1 MYVINDNVLDEIRD
15 RADIVDLIGE
25 YVDLKRSGSNY
36 MGLCPFHSEKTPSFS
51 VSPSKS
57 IFKCFGCGVGGDVI
71 TFVMKRENLSFPDAV
86 EFLADKYNVRLE
98 VYKDE
103 NKEARE
109 KRNRLYEIN
118 REAGLHFLKNYEA
131 SQKAQ
136 LYLKNRM
143 LSDKTIRSY
152 GIGYS
157 KDSWTDLYD
166 HLTKMGYR
174 EDELL
179 ELNLISKSKN
189 GNYIDRFRDR
199 VMFPIINRNNR
210 IIGFGARAFGDEKP
224 KYLNSRE
231 TPIFHKGS
239 NVFNINI
246 ISRESTRERII
257 LVEGYMDVISLYNSG
272 INYSVASLGTSLTI
286 DQANIIKK
294 MAKDIYI
301 CYDSDSAGI
310 NATSRAIDIFLQAAV
325 KPKIIEL
332 EGGLDP
338 DDFIKKYGIEGFE
351 NKIKSAISYIEFK
364 IKKLKENFNL
374 EDSEGLSNFTIDSA
388 KILSSIKNPIERDIF
403 VKDFSRKYN
412 ISYTAIENYINYL
425 NRNKLKEANREKF
438 KVKKNTNVVK
448 SNKARAQEEL
458 LSYSLLDND
467 IYKYIK
473 NKIEVFYFTN
483 AMTRAVFEEIPRL
496 YEEEMEVRDF
506 LSLLESNRLIDKE
519 FVENI
524 LSIINDIHV
533 NDKIVDE
540 LINTIE
546 GNYLRDRKNKI
557 LENIEKLQGEEN
569 KNLLLEALKELQ
581 EINLKLNELKEEG
594 NYEWKFKK
602 QRINWG
608 NKGPAFKGW
617 KKRWKTY
624 LWRNRWCLRK
634 IWNWFWWYRWI
645 IQSLWKRR
653 NKLSW

>member
-25 YVDLKRSGSNY
+25 YVNLKRSGSNY

-71 TFVMKRENLSFPDAV
+71 TFIMKRENLSFPEAV

-118 REAGLHFLKNYEA
+118 REAGLHFLKNYQA

-166 HLTKMGYR
+166 HLTKMGYK
-174 EDELL
+174 EEELL

-210 IIGFGARAFGDEKP
+210 IIGFGARAFGDAKP

-239 NVFNINI
+239 NVFNMNI

-286 DQANIIKK
+286 DQANIIKR

-301 CYDSDSAGI
+301 CYDSDNAGI
-310 NATSRAIDIFLQAAV
+310 NATSRAIDIFLQASV

-338 DDFIKKYGIEGFE
+338 DDFIKKYGLEAFE
-351 NKIKSAISYIEFK
+351 KKIKSAISYIEFK
-364 IKKLKENFNL
+364 IKKLKENFIL
-374 EDSEGLSNFTIDSA
+374 EDSEGLSNFTIESA

-403 VKDFSRKYN
+403 VKDFSTKYN

-425 NRNKLKEANREKF
+425 NRNKLKEAKREKV
-438 KVKKNTNVVK
+438 KVKKNINVVK
-448 SNKARAQEEL
+448 SNKTRAQEEL
-458 LSYSLLDND
+458 LAYSLLDND

-483 AMTRAVFEEIPRL
+483 AMTRSVFEEIPRL
-496 YEEEMEVRDF
+496 FEEEMEIRDF
-506 LSLLESNRLIDKE
+506 LLILESNKLVTKE

-524 LSIINDIHV
+524 MSLISDIHV
-533 NDKIVDE
+533 DYKIVDE
-540 LINTIE
+540 LIKTIE
-546 GNYLRDRKNKI
+546 RNYIQDRKHKI

-569 KNLLLEALKELQ
+569 KNLLLESLKELQ

-594 NYEWKFKK
+594 NYEWKYKK
-602 QRINWG
+602 
-608 NKGPAFKGW
+608 
-617 KKRWKTY
+617 
-624 LWRNRWCLRK
+624 
-634 IWNWFWWYRWI
+634 
-645 IQSLWKRR
+645 
-653 NKLSW
+653 

>member
-71 TFVMKRENLSFPDAV
+71 TFIMKRENLSFPEAV

-109 KRNRLYEIN
+109 KRNRLCEIN
-118 REAGLHFLKNYEA
+118 REAGLHFLKNYQA

-166 HLTKMGYR
+166 HLTKMGYK
-174 EDELL
+174 EEELL

-210 IIGFGARAFGDEKP
+210 IIGFGARAFGDAKP

-239 NVFNINI
+239 NVFNMNI

-286 DQANIIKK
+286 DQANIIKR

-301 CYDSDSAGI
+301 CYDSDNAGI
-310 NATSRAIDIFLQAAV
+310 NATSRAIDIFLQASV

-338 DDFIKKYGIEGFE
+338 DDFIKKYGLEAFE
-351 NKIKSAISYIEFK
+351 KKIKSAISYIEFK

-374 EDSEGLSNFTIDSA
+374 EDSEGLSNFTIESA

-403 VKDFSRKYN
+403 VKDFSTKYN

-425 NRNKLKEANREKF
+425 NRNKLKEAKREKV
-438 KVKKNTNVVK
+438 KVKKNINVVK
-448 SNKARAQEEL
+448 SNKTRAQEEL

-496 YEEEMEVRDF
+496 FEEEMEIRDF
-506 LSLLESNRLIDKE
+506 LSILESNKLVTKE

-524 LSIINDIHV
+524 MSLISDIHV
-533 NDKIVDE
+533 DDKIVDE
-540 LINTIE
+540 LIKTIE
-546 GNYLRDRKNKI
+546 RNYIQDRKHKI

-569 KNLLLEALKELQ
+569 KNLLLESLKELQ

-594 NYEWKFKK
+594 NYE
-602 QRINWG
+602 
-608 NKGPAFKGW
+608 
-617 KKRWKTY
+617 
-624 LWRNRWCLRK
+624 
-634 IWNWFWWYRWI
+634 
-645 IQSLWKRR
+645 
-653 NKLSW
+653 

>member
-71 TFVMKRENLSFPDAV
+71 TFVMKRENLSFPEAV

-131 SQKAQ
+131 SQKTQ

-166 HLTKMGYR
+166 HLTKIGYR

-210 IIGFGARAFGDEKP
+210 IIGFGARAFGDAKP

-246 ISRESTRERII
+246 ISRESSRERII

-294 MAKDIYI
+294 MARDIYI

-310 NATSRAIDIFLQAAV
+310 NATSRAIDIFLQASV

-338 DDFIKKYGIEGFE
+338 DDFIKKYGVEGFE

-374 EDSEGLSNFTIDSA
+374 EDSEGLSNFTIESA

-425 NRNKLKEANREKF
+425 NRNKLKETKREKF

-467 IYKYIK
+467 IYKYIR

-496 YEEEMEVRDF
+496 YEVEMEVRDF

-519 FVENI
+519 FVGNI

-594 NYEWKFKK
+594 NYEWKFKE
-602 QRINWG
+602 
-608 NKGPAFKGW
+608 
-617 KKRWKTY
+617 
-624 LWRNRWCLRK
+624 
-634 IWNWFWWYRWI
+634 
-645 IQSLWKRR
+645 
-653 NKLSW
+653 

>member
-1 MYVINDNVLDEIRD
+1 LYVINDNVLDEIRD

-71 TFVMKRENLSFPDAV
+71 TFIMKRENLSFPEAV

-118 REAGLHFLKNYEA
+118 REAGLHFLKNYQA

-166 HLTKMGYR
+166 HLTKMGYK
-174 EDELL
+174 EEELL

-210 IIGFGARAFGDEKP
+210 IIGFGARAFGDAKP

-286 DQANIIKK
+286 DQANIIKR

-301 CYDSDSAGI
+301 CYDSDNAGI
-310 NATSRAIDIFLQAAV
+310 NATSRAIDIFLQASV

-338 DDFIKKYGIEGFE
+338 DDFIKKYGLEAFE
-351 NKIKSAISYIEFK
+351 KKIKSAISYIEFK

-374 EDSEGLSNFTIDSA
+374 EDSEGLSNFTIESA

-403 VKDFSRKYN
+403 VKDFSTKYN

-425 NRNKLKEANREKF
+425 NRNKLKEAKREKV
-438 KVKKNTNVVK
+438 KVKKNINVVK
-448 SNKARAQEEL
+448 SNKTRAQEEL
-458 LSYSLLDND
+458 LAYSLLDND

-496 YEEEMEVRDF
+496 FEEEMEIRDF
-506 LSLLESNRLIDKE
+506 LSILESNKLVNKE

-524 LSIINDIHV
+524 MSLISDIHV
-533 NDKIVDE
+533 DDKIVDE
-540 LINTIE
+540 LIKTIE
-546 GNYLRDRKNKI
+546 RNYIQDRKHKI

-569 KNLLLEALKELQ
+569 KNLLLESLKELQ

-594 NYEWKFKK
+594 NYE
-602 QRINWG
+602 
-608 NKGPAFKGW
+608 
-617 KKRWKTY
+617 
-624 LWRNRWCLRK
+624 
-634 IWNWFWWYRWI
+634 
-645 IQSLWKRR
+645 
-653 NKLSW
+653 

>member
-71 TFVMKRENLSFPDAV
+71 TFVMKRENLSFPEAV

-131 SQKAQ
+131 SQKTQ

-143 LSDKTIRSY
+143 LGDKTIRSY

-210 IIGFGARAFGDEKP
+210 IIGFGARAFGDAKP

-246 ISRESTRERII
+246 ISRESSRERII

-294 MAKDIYI
+294 MARDIYI

-310 NATSRAIDIFLQAAV
+310 NATSRAIDIFLQASV

-338 DDFIKKYGIEGFE
+338 DDFIKKYGVEGFE

-374 EDSEGLSNFTIDSA
+374 EDSEGLSNFTIESA

-425 NRNKLKEANREKF
+425 NRNKLKEANKEKF

-467 IYKYIK
+467 IYKYIR

-506 LSLLESNRLIDKE
+506 LSLLESDRLIDKE

-594 NYEWKFKK
+594 NYEWKFKE
-602 QRINWG
+602 
-608 NKGPAFKGW
+608 
-617 KKRWKTY
+617 
-624 LWRNRWCLRK
+624 
-634 IWNWFWWYRWI
+634 
-645 IQSLWKRR
+645 
-653 NKLSW
+653 

>member
-25 YVDLKRSGSNY
+25 YVDLQRSGSNY

-71 TFVMKRENLSFPDAV
+71 TFVMKRENLSFPEAV

-131 SQKAQ
+131 SQKTQ

-210 IIGFGARAFGDEKP
+210 IIGFGARAFGDAKP

-246 ISRESTRERII
+246 ISRESSRERII

-294 MAKDIYI
+294 MARDIYI

-310 NATSRAIDIFLQAAV
+310 NATSRAIDIFLQASV

-338 DDFIKKYGIEGFE
+338 DDFIKKYGVEGFE

-374 EDSEGLSNFTIDSA
+374 EDSEGLSNFTIESS

-448 SNKARAQEEL
+448 SNKVRAQEEL

-467 IYKYIK
+467 IYKYIR

-594 NYEWKFKK
+594 NYEWKFKE
-602 QRINWG
+602 
-608 NKGPAFKGW
+608 
-617 KKRWKTY
+617 
-624 LWRNRWCLRK
+624 
-634 IWNWFWWYRWI
+634 
-645 IQSLWKRR
+645 
-653 NKLSW
+653 

>member
-71 TFVMKRENLSFPDAV
+71 TFVMKRENLSFPEAV

-131 SQKAQ
+131 SQKTQ

-210 IIGFGARAFGDEKP
+210 IIGFGARAFGDAKP

-294 MAKDIYI
+294 MARNIYI

-425 NRNKLKEANREKF
+425 NRNKLKETKREKF

-594 NYEWKFKK
+594 NYE
-602 QRINWG
+602 
-608 NKGPAFKGW
+608 
-617 KKRWKTY
+617 
-624 LWRNRWCLRK
+624 
-634 IWNWFWWYRWI
+634 
-645 IQSLWKRR
+645 
-653 NKLSW
+653 

>member
-131 SQKAQ
+131 SQKVQ

-157 KDSWTDLYD
+157 KDLWTDLYD

-594 NYEWKFKK
+594 NYE
-602 QRINWG
+602 
-608 NKGPAFKGW
+608 
-617 KKRWKTY
+617 
-624 LWRNRWCLRK
+624 
-634 IWNWFWWYRWI
+634 
-645 IQSLWKRR
+645 
-653 NKLSW
+653 

>member
-71 TFVMKRENLSFPDAV
+71 TFIMKRENLSFPEAV

-118 REAGLHFLKNYEA
+118 REAGLHFLKNYQA

-166 HLTKMGYR
+166 HLTKMGYK
-174 EDELL
+174 EEELL

-210 IIGFGARAFGDEKP
+210 IIGFGARAFGDAKP

-286 DQANIIKK
+286 DQANIIKR

-301 CYDSDSAGI
+301 CYDSDNAGI
-310 NATSRAIDIFLQAAV
+310 NATSRAIDIFLQASV

-338 DDFIKKYGIEGFE
+338 DDFIKKYGLEAFE
-351 NKIKSAISYIEFK
+351 KKIKSAISYIEFK

-374 EDSEGLSNFTIDSA
+374 EDSEGLSNFTIESA

-403 VKDFSRKYN
+403 VKDFSTKYN

-425 NRNKLKEANREKF
+425 NRNKLKEAKREKV
-438 KVKKNTNVVK
+438 KVKKNINVVK
-448 SNKARAQEEL
+448 SNKTRAQEEL
-458 LSYSLLDND
+458 LAYSLLDND

-496 YEEEMEVRDF
+496 FEEEMEIRDF
-506 LSLLESNRLIDKE
+506 LSILESNKLVNKE

-524 LSIINDIHV
+524 MSLISDIHV
-533 NDKIVDE
+533 DDKIVDE
-540 LINTIE
+540 LIKTIE
-546 GNYLRDRKNKI
+546 RNYIQDRKHKI

-569 KNLLLEALKELQ
+569 KNLLLESLKELQ

-594 NYEWKFKK
+594 NYEWKYKK
-602 QRINWG
+602 
-608 NKGPAFKGW
+608 
-617 KKRWKTY
+617 
-624 LWRNRWCLRK
+624 
-634 IWNWFWWYRWI
+634 
-645 IQSLWKRR
+645 
-653 NKLSW
+653 

>member
-71 TFVMKRENLSFPDAV
+71 TFVMKRENLSFPEAV

-109 KRNRLYEIN
+109 KRNRMYEIN

-131 SQKAQ
+131 SQKTQ

-210 IIGFGARAFGDEKP
+210 IIGFGARAFGDAKP

-246 ISRESTRERII
+246 ISRESSRERII

-294 MAKDIYI
+294 MARDIYI

-310 NATSRAIDIFLQAAV
+310 NATSRAIDIFLQASV

-338 DDFIKKYGIEGFE
+338 DDFIKKYGVEGFE
-351 NKIKSAISYIEFK
+351 NKIKSAISCIEFK

-374 EDSEGLSNFTIDSA
+374 EDSEGLSNFTIESA

-425 NRNKLKEANREKF
+425 NRNKLKETKREKF

-467 IYKYIK
+467 IYKYIR

-594 NYEWKFKK
+594 NYEWKFKE
-602 QRINWG
+602 
-608 NKGPAFKGW
+608 
-617 KKRWKTY
+617 
-624 LWRNRWCLRK
+624 
-634 IWNWFWWYRWI
+634 
-645 IQSLWKRR
+645 
-653 NKLSW
+653 

>member
-25 YVDLKRSGSNY
+25 YVNLKRSGSNY

-71 TFVMKRENLSFPDAV
+71 TFVMKRENLSFPEAV

-118 REAGLHFLKNYEA
+118 REAGLHFLKNYQA

-166 HLTKMGYR
+166 HLTKMGYK
-174 EDELL
+174 EEELL

-210 IIGFGARAFGDEKP
+210 IIGFGARAFGDAKP

-286 DQANIIKK
+286 DQANIIKR

-301 CYDSDSAGI
+301 CYDSDNAGI
-310 NATSRAIDIFLQAAV
+310 NATSRAIDIFLQASV

-338 DDFIKKYGIEGFE
+338 DDFIKKYGLEAFE

-374 EDSEGLSNFTIDSA
+374 EDSEGLSNFTIESA

-403 VKDFSRKYN
+403 VKDFSTKYN

-425 NRNKLKEANREKF
+425 NRNKLKEAKREKV
-438 KVKKNTNVVK
+438 KVKKNINVVK
-448 SNKARAQEEL
+448 SNKTRAQEEL

-496 YEEEMEVRDF
+496 FEEEMEIRDF
-506 LSLLESNRLIDKE
+506 LSILESNKLVTKE

-524 LSIINDIHV
+524 MSLISDIHV
-533 NDKIVDE
+533 DDKIVDE
-540 LINTIE
+540 LIKTIE
-546 GNYLRDRKNKI
+546 RNYIQDRKHKI
-557 LENIEKLQGEEN
+557 LGNIEKLQGEEN
-569 KNLLLEALKELQ
+569 KNLLLESLKELQ

-594 NYEWKFKK
+594 NYE
-602 QRINWG
+602 
-608 NKGPAFKGW
+608 
-617 KKRWKTY
+617 
-624 LWRNRWCLRK
+624 
-634 IWNWFWWYRWI
+634 
-645 IQSLWKRR
+645 
-653 NKLSW
+653 

>member
-594 NYEWKFKK
+594 NYE
-602 QRINWG
+602 
-608 NKGPAFKGW
+608 
-617 KKRWKTY
+617 
-624 LWRNRWCLRK
+624 
-634 IWNWFWWYRWI
+634 
-645 IQSLWKRR
+645 
-653 NKLSW
+653 

>member
-71 TFVMKRENLSFPDAV
+71 TFVMKRENLSFPEAV

-131 SQKAQ
+131 SQKTQ

-210 IIGFGARAFGDEKP
+210 IIGFGARAFGDAKP

-294 MAKDIYI
+294 MARDIYI

-310 NATSRAIDIFLQAAV
+310 NATSRAIDIFLQASV

-338 DDFIKKYGIEGFE
+338 DDFIKKYGVEGFE

-374 EDSEGLSNFTIDSA
+374 EDSEGLSNFTIESA

-425 NRNKLKEANREKF
+425 NRNKLKETKREKF

-594 NYEWKFKK
+594 NYE
-602 QRINWG
+602 
-608 NKGPAFKGW
+608 
-617 KKRWKTY
+617 
-624 LWRNRWCLRK
+624 
-634 IWNWFWWYRWI
+634 
-645 IQSLWKRR
+645 
-653 NKLSW
+653 

>member
-71 TFVMKRENLSFPDAV
+71 TFIMKRENLSFPEAV

-131 SQKAQ
+131 SQKTQ

-246 ISRESTRERII
+246 ISRESSRERII

-294 MAKDIYI
+294 MARDIYI

-310 NATSRAIDIFLQAAV
+310 NATSRAIDIFLQASV

-338 DDFIKKYGIEGFE
+338 DDFIKKYGVEGFE
-351 NKIKSAISYIEFK
+351 KKIKSAISYIEFK

-374 EDSEGLSNFTIDSA
+374 EDSEGLSNFTIESA

-403 VKDFSRKYN
+403 VKDFSTKYN

-425 NRNKLKEANREKF
+425 NRNKLKEAKREKV
-438 KVKKNTNVVK
+438 KVKKKINVVK
-448 SNKARAQEEL
+448 SNKTRAQEEL
-458 LSYSLLDND
+458 LAYSLLDND

-594 NYEWKFKK
+594 NYE
-602 QRINWG
+602 
-608 NKGPAFKGW
+608 
-617 KKRWKTY
+617 
-624 LWRNRWCLRK
+624 
-634 IWNWFWWYRWI
+634 
-645 IQSLWKRR
+645 
-653 NKLSW
+653 

>member
-1 MYVINDNVLDEIRD
+1 
-15 RADIVDLIGE
+15 
-25 YVDLKRSGSNY
+25 

-57 IFKCFGCGVGGDVI
+57 IFKCFGCGEGGDVI
-71 TFVMKRENLSFPDAV
+71 TFVMKRENLSFPEAV

-118 REAGLHFLKNYEA
+118 REAGLHFLKNYQA
-131 SQKAQ
+131 SQKSQ

-166 HLTKMGYR
+166 HLTKMGYK
-174 EDELL
+174 EEELL

-210 IIGFGARAFGDEKP
+210 IIGFGARAFGDAKP

-286 DQANIIKK
+286 DQANIIKR

-301 CYDSDSAGI
+301 CYDSDNAGI
-310 NATSRAIDIFLQAAV
+310 NATSRAIDIFLQASV

-338 DDFIKKYGIEGFE
+338 DDFIKKYGLEAFE
-351 NKIKSAISYIEFK
+351 NKIKSAISYVEFK

-374 EDSEGLSNFTIDSA
+374 EDSEGLSNFTIESA

-403 VKDFSRKYN
+403 VKDFSTKYN
-412 ISYTAIENYINYL
+412 ISYTAIDNYINYL
-425 NRNKLKEANREKF
+425 NRNKLKEAKREKF
-438 KVKKNTNVVK
+438 KVKKNINVVK
-448 SNKARAQEEL
+448 SNKTRAQEEL
-458 LSYSLLDND
+458 LAYSLLDND

-473 NKIEVFYFTN
+473 NKVEVFYFTN

-496 YEEEMEVRDF
+496 FEEEIEIKDF
-506 LSLLESNRLIDKE
+506 LSILESNKLVNKE

-524 LSIINDIHV
+524 MSFIREIHV
-533 NDKIVDE
+533 DDKIVDE
-540 LINTIE
+540 LIKTIE
-546 GNYLRDRKNKI
+546 GNYLQDRKHKI

-569 KNLLLEALKELQ
+569 KNLLLESLKELQ

-594 NYEWKFKK
+594 NYEWKYKK
-602 QRINWG
+602 
-608 NKGPAFKGW
+608 
-617 KKRWKTY
+617 
-624 LWRNRWCLRK
+624 
-634 IWNWFWWYRWI
+634 
-645 IQSLWKRR
+645 
-653 NKLSW
+653 

>member
-71 TFVMKRENLSFPDAV
+71 TFIMKRENLSFPEAV

-109 KRNRLYEIN
+109 KRNRLCEIN
-118 REAGLHFLKNYEA
+118 REAGLHFLKNYQA

-166 HLTKMGYR
+166 HLTKMGYK
-174 EDELL
+174 EEELL

-210 IIGFGARAFGDEKP
+210 IIGFGARAFGDAKP

-239 NVFNINI
+239 NVFNMNI

-286 DQANIIKK
+286 DQANIIKR

-301 CYDSDSAGI
+301 CYDSDNAGI
-310 NATSRAIDIFLQAAV
+310 NATSRAIDIFLQASV

-338 DDFIKKYGIEGFE
+338 DDFIKKYGLEAFE
-351 NKIKSAISYIEFK
+351 KKIKSAISYIEFK

-374 EDSEGLSNFTIDSA
+374 EDSEGLSNFTIESA

-403 VKDFSRKYN
+403 VKDFSTKYN

-425 NRNKLKEANREKF
+425 NRNKLKEAKREKV
-438 KVKKNTNVVK
+438 KVKKNINVVK
-448 SNKARAQEEL
+448 SNKTRAQEEL

-496 YEEEMEVRDF
+496 FEEEMEIRDF
-506 LSLLESNRLIDKE
+506 LSILESNKLVTKE

-524 LSIINDIHV
+524 MSLISDIHV
-533 NDKIVDE
+533 DDKIVDE
-540 LINTIE
+540 LIKTIE
-546 GNYLRDRKNKI
+546 RNYIQDRKHKI

-569 KNLLLEALKELQ
+569 KNLLRESLKELQ

-594 NYEWKFKK
+594 NYEWKYKK
-602 QRINWG
+602 
-608 NKGPAFKGW
+608 
-617 KKRWKTY
+617 
-624 LWRNRWCLRK
+624 
-634 IWNWFWWYRWI
+634 
-645 IQSLWKRR
+645 
-653 NKLSW
+653 

>member
-71 TFVMKRENLSFPDAV
+71 TFVMKRENLSFPEAV

-131 SQKAQ
+131 SQKTQ

-210 IIGFGARAFGDEKP
+210 IIGFGARAFEDAKP

-294 MAKDIYI
+294 MARDIYI

-310 NATSRAIDIFLQAAV
+310 NATSRAIDIFLQASV

-338 DDFIKKYGIEGFE
+338 DDFIKKYGVEGFE

-374 EDSEGLSNFTIDSA
+374 KDSEGLSNFTIESA

-425 NRNKLKEANREKF
+425 NRNKLKEANKEKF

-594 NYEWKFKK
+594 NYEWKFKE
-602 QRINWG
+602 
-608 NKGPAFKGW
+608 
-617 KKRWKTY
+617 
-624 LWRNRWCLRK
+624 
-634 IWNWFWWYRWI
+634 
-645 IQSLWKRR
+645 
-653 NKLSW
+653 

>member
-71 TFVMKRENLSFPDAV
+71 TFVMKRENLSFPEAV

-131 SQKAQ
+131 SQKTQ

-210 IIGFGARAFGDEKP
+210 IIGFGARAFGDAKP

-246 ISRESTRERII
+246 ISRESSRERII

-294 MAKDIYI
+294 MARDIYI

-310 NATSRAIDIFLQAAV
+310 NATSRAIAIFLQAAV

-374 EDSEGLSNFTIDSA
+374 EDSEGLSNFTIESA

-594 NYEWKFKK
+594 NYEWKFKE
-602 QRINWG
+602 
-608 NKGPAFKGW
+608 
-617 KKRWKTY
+617 
-624 LWRNRWCLRK
+624 
-634 IWNWFWWYRWI
+634 
-645 IQSLWKRR
+645 
-653 NKLSW
+653 

>member
-71 TFVMKRENLSFPDAV
+71 TFIMKRENLSFPEAV

-103 NKEARE
+103 NKEAHE

-118 REAGLHFLKNYEA
+118 REAGLHFLKNYQA

-166 HLTKMGYR
+166 HLTKMGYK
-174 EDELL
+174 EEELL

-210 IIGFGARAFGDEKP
+210 IIGFGARAFGDAKP

-286 DQANIIKK
+286 DQANIIKR

-301 CYDSDSAGI
+301 CYDSDNAGI
-310 NATSRAIDIFLQAAV
+310 NATSRAIDIFLQASV

-338 DDFIKKYGIEGFE
+338 DDFIKKNGLEAFE
-351 NKIKSAISYIEFK
+351 KKIKSAISYIEFK

-374 EDSEGLSNFTIDSA
+374 EDSEGLSNFTIESA

-403 VKDFSRKYN
+403 VKDFSTKYN

-425 NRNKLKEANREKF
+425 NRNKLKEAKREKV
-438 KVKKNTNVVK
+438 KVKKNINVVK
-448 SNKARAQEEL
+448 SNKTRAQEEL

-496 YEEEMEVRDF
+496 FEEEMEIRDF
-506 LSLLESNRLIDKE
+506 LSILESNKLVTKE

-524 LSIINDIHV
+524 MSLISDIHV
-533 NDKIVDE
+533 DDKIVDE
-540 LINTIE
+540 LIKTIE
-546 GNYLRDRKNKI
+546 RNYIQDRKHKI

-569 KNLLLEALKELQ
+569 KNLLLESLKELQ

-594 NYEWKFKK
+594 NYEWKYKK
-602 QRINWG
+602 
-608 NKGPAFKGW
+608 
-617 KKRWKTY
+617 
-624 LWRNRWCLRK
+624 
-634 IWNWFWWYRWI
+634 
-645 IQSLWKRR
+645 
-653 NKLSW
+653 

>member
-71 TFVMKRENLSFPDAV
+71 TFVMKRENLSFPEAV

-103 NKEARE
+103 NEEARE

-131 SQKAQ
+131 SQKTQ

-179 ELNLISKSKN
+179 ELNLMSKRKN

-210 IIGFGARAFGDEKP
+210 IIGFGARAFGDAKP

-272 INYSVASLGTSLTI
+272 INYSVASLGTSLTM

-294 MAKDIYI
+294 MARDIYI

-310 NATSRAIDIFLQAAV
+310 NATSRAIDIFLQASV

-374 EDSEGLSNFTIDSA
+374 DDSEGLSNFTIESS

-425 NRNKLKEANREKF
+425 NRNKLKETKREKF

-467 IYKYIK
+467 IYKYIR

-594 NYEWKFKK
+594 NYEWKFKE
-602 QRINWG
+602 
-608 NKGPAFKGW
+608 
-617 KKRWKTY
+617 
-624 LWRNRWCLRK
+624 
-634 IWNWFWWYRWI
+634 
-645 IQSLWKRR
+645 
-653 NKLSW
+653 

>member
-131 SQKAQ
+131 SQKTQ

-210 IIGFGARAFGDEKP
+210 IIGFGARAFGDAKP

-246 ISRESTRERII
+246 ISRESSRERII

-294 MAKDIYI
+294 MARDIYI

-310 NATSRAIDIFLQAAV
+310 NATSRAIDIFLQASV

-338 DDFIKKYGIEGFE
+338 DDFIKKYGVEGFE

-374 EDSEGLSNFTIDSA
+374 EDSEGLSNFTIESA

-425 NRNKLKEANREKF
+425 NRNKLMETKREKF

-467 IYKYIK
+467 IYKYIR

-594 NYEWKFKK
+594 NYE
-602 QRINWG
+602 
-608 NKGPAFKGW
+608 
-617 KKRWKTY
+617 
-624 LWRNRWCLRK
+624 
-634 IWNWFWWYRWI
+634 
-645 IQSLWKRR
+645 
-653 NKLSW
+653 

>member
-25 YVDLKRSGSNY
+25 YMDLKRSGSNY

-71 TFVMKRENLSFPDAV
+71 TFIMKRENLSFPEAV

-118 REAGLHFLKNYEA
+118 REAGLHFLKNYQA

-143 LSDKTIRSY
+143 LNDKTIRSY

-166 HLTKMGYR
+166 HLTKMGYK
-174 EDELL
+174 EEELL

-189 GNYIDRFRDR
+189 GNYIDRFHDR
-199 VMFPIINRNNR
+199 VMFPIINRNNK
-210 IIGFGARAFGDEKP
+210 IIGFGARAFGDAKP

-239 NVFNINI
+239 NVFNMNI

-286 DQANIIKK
+286 DQANIIKR

-301 CYDSDSAGI
+301 CYDSDNAGI
-310 NATSRAIDIFLQAAV
+310 NATSRAIDIFLQASV

-338 DDFIKKYGIEGFE
+338 DDFIKKYGLEAFE
-351 NKIKSAISYIEFK
+351 KKIKSAISYIEFK
-364 IKKLKENFNL
+364 IKKLKEKFNL
-374 EDSEGLSNFTIDSA
+374 EDSEGLSNFTIESA

-403 VKDFSRKYN
+403 VKDFSTKYN

-425 NRNKLKEANREKF
+425 NRNKLKEAKREKV
-438 KVKKNTNVVK
+438 KVKKNINVVK
-448 SNKARAQEEL
+448 SNKTRAQEEL
-458 LSYSLLDND
+458 LAYSLLDND

-496 YEEEMEVRDF
+496 FEEEMEIRDF
-506 LSLLESNRLIDKE
+506 LSILESNKLVTKE

-524 LSIINDIHV
+524 MSLISDIHV
-533 NDKIVDE
+533 DDKIVDE
-540 LINTIE
+540 LIKTIE
-546 GNYLRDRKNKI
+546 RNYIQDRKHKI
-557 LENIEKLQGEEN
+557 LGNIEKLQGEEN
-569 KNLLLEALKELQ
+569 KNLLLESLKELQ

-594 NYEWKFKK
+594 NYE
-602 QRINWG
+602 
-608 NKGPAFKGW
+608 
-617 KKRWKTY
+617 
-624 LWRNRWCLRK
+624 
-634 IWNWFWWYRWI
+634 
-645 IQSLWKRR
+645 
-653 NKLSW
+653 

>member
-71 TFVMKRENLSFPDAV
+71 TFVMKRENLSFPEAV

-118 REAGLHFLKNYEA
+118 REAGLHFLKNYQA

-166 HLTKMGYR
+166 HLTKMGYK
-174 EDELL
+174 EEELL

-210 IIGFGARAFGDEKP
+210 IIGFGARAFGDAKP

-257 LVEGYMDVISLYNSG
+257 LVEGYMDVISLYDSG

-286 DQANIIKK
+286 DQANIIRK

-301 CYDSDSAGI
+301 CYDSDNAGI
-310 NATSRAIDIFLQAAV
+310 NATSRAIDIFLQASV

-338 DDFIKKYGIEGFE
+338 DDFIKKYGLEAFE
-351 NKIKSAISYIEFK
+351 KKIKSAISYIEFK

-374 EDSEGLSNFTIDSA
+374 EDSEGLSNFTIESA

-403 VKDFSRKYN
+403 VKDFSTKYN

-425 NRNKLKEANREKF
+425 NRNKLKEAKREKV
-438 KVKKNTNVVK
+438 KVKKNINVVK
-448 SNKARAQEEL
+448 SNKTRAQEEL
-458 LSYSLLDND
+458 LAYSLLDND

-496 YEEEMEVRDF
+496 FEEEMEIRDF
-506 LSLLESNRLIDKE
+506 LSILESNKLVTKE

-524 LSIINDIHV
+524 MSLISDIHV
-533 NDKIVDE
+533 DDKIVDE
-540 LINTIE
+540 LIKTIE
-546 GNYLRDRKNKI
+546 RNYIQDRKHKI
-557 LENIEKLQGEEN
+557 LGNIEKLQGEEN
-569 KNLLLEALKELQ
+569 KNLLLESLKELQ

-594 NYEWKFKK
+594 NYE
-602 QRINWG
+602 
-608 NKGPAFKGW
+608 
-617 KKRWKTY
+617 
-624 LWRNRWCLRK
+624 
-634 IWNWFWWYRWI
+634 
-645 IQSLWKRR
+645 
-653 NKLSW
+653 